1 MLQKNKKKVLCIKQV
16 GCSGP
21 LVLILR
27 FQVLREELGGCLQ
40 GLCLLNF
47 DSVLAFL
54 GASTSLR
61 VCHAEYVV
69 GLDATVEAAVPWNRV
84 FQLRCLRLC
93 SINTRENSEG
103 IIVVLSL
110 PTGFLR
116 LGFLLLCA
124 SQGLLLNDFI
134 SLFDVYS
141 VELVDL
147 FGRHGLGFRYF

>member
-16 GCSGP
+16 DCSGP

-69 GLDATVEAAVPWNRV
+69 GLDAAVEAAVSWNGV
-84 FQLRCLRLC
+84 FQLRCLSLC
-93 SINTRENSEG
+93 SINTIENSEG
-103 IIVVLSL
+103 IIVVLSIS
-110 PTGFLR
+110 T
-116 LGFLLLCA
+116 GFLLLCA

-147 FGRHGLGFRYF
+147 FGRHWLGFRYF